1 MRAAR
6 TLSPSPL
13 LSVLVLALGG
23 LLLASCAGELDEGA
37 LPAANSG
44 GGNSGANNNPFNN
57 SGDGE
62 ARDPGRKTLH
72 RLNRAEYNNTL
83 RDLLGTSQRPADD
96 FPADDHG
103 YGFDNIADVLSLSPL
118 LLELYDRA
126 AEQVVEEVLHVP
138 RTEPDVFQAEAEA
151 LSGSVGAAWREQ
163 GWNLWSNG
171 SIGPS
176 VEIAE
181 AGRYRIAVRAFGQ
194 QAGDELAKMA
204 INVNGLPAQIF
215 DVAATQDNPEVY
227 TVEVELEAGLTQI
240 EAEFLNDYYDPDASQ
255 DRNLIV
261 DWFEVV
267 GPLDVEGGVNP
278 LRERLVTC
286 DPAEGEACASAILGR
301 LAPRAWRRPLE
312 PGELDRL
319 LGLYRAAVAEGEG
332 FDDALGWS
340 LRGVLVSPHFIYRVE
355 VDPGSEE
362 APRRLSDYELASRL
376 SYFLWSSMP
385 DDVLFELASSGQ
397 LHDPEVLKAQVDRML
412 DDPRS
417 QALVENFAG
426 QWLYTRA
433 LVDVQP
439 DYQYFPGFDEPLRQA
454 MRQETELF
462 FGVFLREDLGVDE
475 LFSAD
480 FTFLNDRLAQHYGL
494 PSPGSG
500 EAMVRV
506 QLGGEERRGLLTQG
520 SVLTVTSYPTRTSPV
535 KRGKWVLT
543 QLLCSEPPPP
553 PPGVEGLATE
563 VNPTATLRER
573 LEQHRSNPECAVCH
587 QIMDPVGFAMEHY
600 DGIGLYRDMDRGGFP
615 IDATGELPGL
625 GTFDGTLEL
634 SDVIASHQ
642 ELPTC
647 VTEQL
652 MTYALGRGMERS
664 DQVWV
669 EEVASGFASDG
680 MRLRALIKRI
690 VLSPPFQYRRGE
702 VGG

>member
-6 TLSPSPL
+6 TLPPSPL
-13 LSVLVLALGG
+13 LGVLVLALGG

-37 LPAANSG
+37 PPAANSG
-44 GGNSGANNNPFNN
+44 GGNSGANNTPFNN

-118 LLELYDRA
+118 LLELYERA

-194 QAGDELAKMA
+194 QAGDALAKMA

-286 DPAEGEACASAILGR
+286 DPAQGEACAAEILGG

-312 PGELDRL
+312 AGELERL
-319 LGLYRAAVAEGEG
+319 LGLYRAAVAEGAG
-332 FDDALGWS
+332 FDEALGWA

-355 VDPGSEE
+355 VDPGAGE
-362 APRRLSDYELASRL
+362 APRRLSDFELASRL

-385 DDVLFELASSGQ
+385 DDALFELASSGQ
-397 LHDPEVLKAQVDRML
+397 LRDPEVLKAQVDRML

-439 DYQYFPGFDEPLRQA
+439 DYQYFPGFDESLRQA

-506 QLGGEERRGLLTQG
+506 QLGSEERRGLLTQG

-587 QIMDPVGFAMEHY
+587 QIMDPVGFGMERY
-600 DGIGLYRDMDRGGFP
+600 DGIGSYRDMDRGGFP

-625 GTFDGTLEL
+625 GTFDGALEL
-634 SDVIASHQ
+634 SDVIAGHE

-652 MTYALGRGMERS
+652 MTYALGRGMQRS

-702 VGG
+702 EGG